1 MPDDRFHDALAHST
15 KNVEIGR
22 LFSKMHP
29 RHHFFAQWYDRW
41 MILIALL
48 ASIIVYLQAG
58 VILSN
63 KNSEN
68 VSLPSFILL
77 TIVSLSVLVYGV
89 LWADSLLAGCGII
102 AAVGSILALVVT
114 ISYRP
119 LAGSGAFAI

>member
-1 MPDDRFHDALAHST
+1 MGDDHTHDALAHST

-29 RHHFFAQWYDRW
+29 RHQHFARWYDRW
-41 MILIALL
+41 MILIALS
-48 ASIIVYLQAG
+48 ASIVVYLQAG

-68 VSLPSFILL
+68 VSLPSFIVLL
-77 TIVSLSVLVYGV
+77 IVSLSTLVYGV

-102 AAVGSILALVVT
+102 ASVGSILALVVT